1 MPKTQLVRSYAKIN
15 IALNV
20 LDKLDTGYHTLDMVM
35 LPLEIHDSLYV
46 QKLKNARDNYITVDD
61 FSVGPVKYNLATFA
75 IDALAAKYKFPDKF
89 RIFVHKVIPMEA
101 GLGGGSSNA
110 AATLTGVNEYLK
122 LGLNDNELIKIGAKL
137 GSDIP
142 FFIKGVPAR
151 VSGTGEKVEPIT
163 VKNDYYC
170 ILVKPPVGLSSK
182 EVYDRCDLFA
192 LETCDIDAVIKA
204 LEEGDDELLASS
216 INNSLQPVSIALCP
230 EIQII
235 IDLLHEKGLKI
246 VQLSGSGS
254 CVFGLSTDKKLIKKV
269 AKEIEDQ
276 YETVEVT
283 KVRK

>member
-1 MPKTQLVRSYAKIN
+1 MAKTLLVKSYAKIN

-20 LDKLDTGYHTLDMVM
+20 LDKLDNGYHTLDMVM
-35 LPLEIHDSLYV
+35 LPLTIHDSVYV
-46 QKLKNARDNYITVDD
+46 EKLKGARDNYITVDD

-110 AATLTGVNEYLK
+110 AATLTGVNTYLK
-122 LGLNDNELIKIGAKL
+122 LGLSDNDLIKIGSKL

-142 FFIKGVPAR
+142 FFIKGVPVR

-170 ILVKPPVGLSSK
+170 ILVKPHVGLSSK
-182 EVYDRCDLFA
+182 EVYDKCDSFT
-192 LETCDIDAVIKA
+192 LETCDIDTVISA
-204 LEEGDDELLASS
+204 LKEGDDELLASS
-216 INNSLQPVSIALCP
+216 IKNSLQAVSISLCP
-230 EIQII
+230 EIQTI
-235 IDLLHEKGLKI
+235 IDLLEGEGLKI

-254 CVFGLSTDKKLIKKV
+254 CVFGLSQDKKLIKKI
-269 AKEIEDQ
+269 AKKYENQ
-276 YETVEVT
+276 YEVEVT
-283 KVRK
+283 KVRKE